1 MNTKILI
8 IDDDID
14 VINIYETVL
23 KREGY
28 KIFSAINK
36 EAGVKTAREQKPGLI
51 ILDVMMTTQYEGF
64 EMKKDLDA
72 DIDLKNV
79 PVIIQTSIDVLTT
92 TDRQKES
99 IQDMAREFRK
109 DPSFKDLQVLL
120 IKNMANGLMGVDY
133 MNEAGKNVYFEV
145 DGFLKKPVNAGKL
158 LAEVERLL
166 KKL

>member
-14 VINIYETVL
+14 VVNIYETVL

-28 KIFSAINK
+28 QIFSANNK
-36 EAGVKTAREQKPGLI
+36 KEGIKTAREQKPGLI

-64 EMKKDLDA
+64 ELKKELAADA
-72 DIDLKNV
+72 ELKNI
-79 PVIIQTSIDVLTT
+79 PVIIQTSLDVLTT

-109 DPSFKDLQVLL
+109 DPNFKDLQVLL
-120 IKNMANGLMGVDY
+120 IKNLANGLMGVDY
-133 MNEAGKNVYFEV
+133 MNEEGKSVYFEV
-145 DGFLKKPVNAGKL
+145 DGFLRKPVNAGKL
-158 LAEVERLL
+158 LEEVQRLM
-166 KKL
+166 KK

>member
-14 VINIYETVL
+14 VVNIYETVL

-28 KIFSAINK
+28 QIFSANNK
-36 EAGVKTAREQKPGLI
+36 KEGIKTAREQKPGLI

-64 EMKKDLDA
+64 E
-72 DIDLKNV
+72 LKNELAADAELKKI
-79 PVIIQTSIDVLTT
+79 PVIIQTSLDVLTT

-109 DPSFKDLQVLL
+109 DPNFKDLQVLL
-120 IKNMANGLMGVDY
+120 IKNLANGLMGVDY
-133 MNEAGKNVYFEV
+133 MNEEGKSVYFEV
-145 DGFLKKPVNAGKL
+145 DGFLRKPVNASKL
-158 LAEVERLL
+158 LEEVQRLM
-166 KKL
+166 KK